1 MRKRGTFGP
10 TLAAALLASLLLLPT
25 RGQPA
30 PGGTPADGKIFR
42 ILDLISKKIDASV
55 VFSGIIP
62 RSVAV
67 TRNQEGACAICIN
80 CPREADARGT
90 DAPKTGTP
98 GPGAP
103 AAPAGSG
110 AEAPSGQ
117 LLVCD
122 LSSLW
127 NPRFMDGSF
136 TYANDAGYD
145 EDGGRYEVFPA
156 AGSDTTT
163 CLLGKLLFLA
173 GRGPAGSA
181 LRSPQDLSFQ
191 IAFRRWGATY
201 LAPIGG
207 SQQAPRKFREGD
219 PGAREA
225 KEQAERHFDESPRWE
240 ERYRTAW
247 AFRNGATDNALL
259 DAVALF
265 ASDGNEFLMA
275 IDLRKLESPQA
286 TYFWAP
292 YHYYQSIHLDRH
304 TLAVEGDTEAGAGGY
319 QPATTIEYPY
329 AVVIGQYARLRLTSP
344 TGAPEV
350 LLVVGPCQECP

>member
-1 MRKRGTFGP
+1 MRKRRTLGP
-10 TLAAALLASLLLLPT
+10 MLAAALLASLLLLPT

-42 ILDLISKKIDASV
+42 ILDLISKKINGSV

-62 RSVAV
+62 RSVAI
-67 TRNQEGACAICIN
+67 TRNQDGACAICIN

-90 DAPKTGTP
+90 DAPKTGAP
-98 GPGAP
+98 GSNAV
-103 AAPAGSG
+103 AAPAGTDAGVS
-110 AEAPSGQ
+110 SGQ

-136 TYANDAGYD
+136 TFANDTGYD
-145 EDGGRYEVFPA
+145 EDGGRYEVYPT
-156 AGSDTTT
+156 AGSDTAT

-181 LRSPQDLSFQ
+181 LRSPRDLSFQ
-191 IAFRRWGATY
+191 IALRRWGSTY

-207 SQQAPRKFREGD
+207 CQQAPRKFREGD

-225 KEQAERHFDESPRWE
+225 KEQAARHFDDSPDWAG
-240 ERYRTAW
+240 RYRTAW

-265 ASDGNEFLMA
+265 ASDGDEFLMA

-304 TLAVEGDTEAGAGGY
+304 TLAVEGDTEAGGGGY
-319 QPATTIEYPY
+319 QPSTTIEYPY

-344 TGAPEV
+344 TGTPEV

>member
-1 MRKRGTFGP
+1 VRKIRTLGP
-10 TLAAALLASLLLLPT
+10 MLAAALLAALPLLPT
-25 RGQPA
+25 PGQPA

-42 ILDLISKKIDASV
+42 ILDLISRKIDGSV

-67 TRNQEGACAICIN
+67 TRNQEGVYAICID
-80 CPREADARGT
+80 CPRTADTRGT
-90 DAPKTGTP
+90 AAPKGGTP
-98 GPGAP
+98 ATNGAVTP
-103 AAPAGSG
+103 
-110 AEAPSGQ
+110 AEAAAEPSLGQ

-136 TYANDAGYD
+136 TYANDGGYD
-145 EDGGRYEVFPA
+145 EDGGRYEVYPA
-156 AGSDTTT
+156 AGSGTAT
-163 CLLGKLLFLA
+163 CLLGKLLFLT
-173 GRGPAGSA
+173 GRGPAGSV
-181 LRSPQDLSFQ
+181 LRSPRDLSFQ
-191 IAFRRWGATY
+191 IAFRRWGSTY

-207 SQQAPRKFREGD
+207 CQQAPRKFRGGD
-219 PGAREA
+219 PGAGEA
-225 KEQAERHFDESPRWE
+225 KEQAERHFDESPQWT

-247 AFRNGATDNALL
+247 VFRNGATENALL

-265 ASDGNEFLMA
+265 ASDGDQFLMV

-286 TYFWAP
+286 SYFWAP

-304 TLAVEGDTEAGAGGY
+304 TLAVEGDTEAGTDGY

-344 TGAPEV
+344 AGKPEV